1 MGLLFGFF
9 FASILFS
16 FLCSIL
22 EAVLLS
28 ITPAY
33 VGIQEQTD
41 SHIAADLVRF
51 KDDIDRPLAAI
62 LTLNTIAHT
71 VGAIGVGSQAAL
83 IFGESMLE
91 IAGVPIISLEALIA
105 GMMTLAI
112 LIFSEVIPKTIGA
125 NKWEALTP
133 FTIASLKI
141 MLVVLAPLVWTSQYI
156 TRHLKK
162 DKDKPVLSRT
172 DFLAMAKLGTESGVL
187 EESEQTIIHN
197 LLRFSKVLVKDVM
210 TPRIVVNT
218 ASEEITVR
226 EFQNVNSNLP
236 HSRIPVY
243 REKNDNIT
251 GYVLRDDILLNL
263 AETQDHILL
272 KALRRDIVVVH
283 RTVPIPDLLDTFLI
297 KKEHMALVVDEFGGM
312 EGIVTMEDIIETLLG
327 LEIVDESDNE
337 TDMQALARS
346 NWERRAK
353 RLGIIPKTEEPETS
367 EDDKSAAS

>member
-105 GMMTLAI
+105 GLMTLAI

-263 AETQDHILL
+263 AEPQDHILL

-337 TDMQALARS
+337 ADMQALARS

-353 RLGIIPKTEEPETS
+353 RLGIIPKTGGPGTS
-367 EDDKSAAS
+367 ENNKSADS